1 MEIVDRF
8 RITPEDSVLETL
20 SPLEIEGLFQ
30 ESQNGSH
37 TILERCTLAVLNCGS
52 ESDDVKAMMEK
63 YRDFRV
69 EVTRTAGG
77 IELEIRNAPASAFVT
92 YESAEDGRV
101 MVKRKIIEGIRHH
114 ILAVLRDL
122 VFIRSEIERTG
133 KFDLHSSEGLT
144 DAVFQIL
151 RNARIFD
158 KKGRHK
164 VVVCWGGHAI
174 PKDEY
179 AYTVAV
185 GNECGLRL
193 MDIITGCGSGAM
205 RGPME
210 GATIAHAKQRIKNGR
225 YIGISEPGIIAS
237 EPPNPIVDPL
247 VIMPDVEKRL
257 EAFVRLAHGIVIF
270 PGGAGTVEEIMYILG
285 VLSDPANKG
294 VPFPVIFT
302 GPASSRAYFQRLQ
315 DFLTRTLGD
324 RVNARYKVILDDPE
338 RVALEL
344 NKGLLEV
351 KGFREATNDSY
362 YFHRNL
368 RIAYEFQEPFV
379 ATHENAKTLSVKRQQ
394 EFPRFAATLRRVFSM
409 VVSGNVKPEGIRAV
423 EQRGPFV
430 IRGDRDLMQ
439 EIDSFLGYLVA
450 EGRMRLVG
458 TYKPCYEIAG

>member
-8 RITPEDSVLETL
+8 RITPEESVLETL

-37 TILERCTLAVLNCGS
+37 TVLERCTLAVLNCGS
-52 ESDDVKAMMEK
+52 ENDDVKAMMER

-69 EVTRTAGG
+69 EVIRTAGG
-77 IELEIRNAPASAFVT
+77 IQLEILNAPASAFVT
-92 YESAEDGRV
+92 YESLENGRV
-101 MVKRKIIEGIRHH
+101 LVKHKMIEGIRHH

-133 KFDLHSSEGLT
+133 KFDLKTSEGIT

-174 PKDEY
+174 PKEEY
-179 AYTVAV
+179 DYTVAV

-270 PGGAGTVEEIMYILG
+270 PGGAGTIEEIMYILG
-285 VLSDPANKG
+285 LLCDPKNRDI
-294 VPFPVIFT
+294 PFPLIFT
-302 GPASSRAYFQRLQ
+302 GPASSGAYFTRLQ
-315 DFLTRTLGD
+315 QFLAKTFSEGVRL
-324 RVNARYKVILDDPE
+324 RYRLILDDPA

-351 KGFREATNDSY
+351 KAFREAANDSY

-368 RIAYEFQEPFV
+368 HVDDDFQAPFV
-379 ATHENAKTLSVKRQQ
+379 PTHENARTITVTRDQDLQK
-394 EFPRFAATLRRVFSM
+394 FAATLRRVFSM

-423 EQRGPFV
+423 EKNGPFV
-430 IRGDRDLMQ
+430 IRGDRNVMQ
-439 EIDSFLGYLVA
+439 EIDAFLRYLVD

-458 TYKPCYEIAG
+458 TYKPCYTIAA